1 MLAIL
6 LQFAPPS
13 QADRFPNAAISI
25 ASVSQRRLQTN
36 RPSLWWL
43 PGPNGG
49 RFVDIFARRIVG
61 KKVTLPQLTAKIDA
75 PESFRTFTSQPPSP
89 PPILVYK
96 PLVLQNVWLTTQAS
110 LPRTICYQHV
120 CQIRRSLKRLTVR
133 PLAGH
138 IRTRKLPNLQQIRLN
153 REVGWPLTKQLGPI
167 PQRPAVRIPRAN
179 PYTGI

>member
-1 MLAIL
+1 
-6 LQFAPPS
+6 
-13 QADRFPNAAISI
+13 
-25 ASVSQRRLQTN
+25 
-36 RPSLWWL
+36 
-43 PGPNGG
+43 
-49 RFVDIFARRIVG
+49 
-61 KKVTLPQLTAKIDA
+61 VTLPQLTAKIDA

-120 CQIRRSLKRLTVR
+120 CQIRLSLKRLTAR

-138 IRTRKLPNLQQIRLN
+138 IWTRRLPNWQQIRLN
-153 REVGWPLTKQLGPI
+153 REVGWSLTKRLGPI
-167 PQRPAVRIPRAN
+167 PQRPAVRTSLCLTRRQQASPREVLYKYSFSYTDTPGIPRAN